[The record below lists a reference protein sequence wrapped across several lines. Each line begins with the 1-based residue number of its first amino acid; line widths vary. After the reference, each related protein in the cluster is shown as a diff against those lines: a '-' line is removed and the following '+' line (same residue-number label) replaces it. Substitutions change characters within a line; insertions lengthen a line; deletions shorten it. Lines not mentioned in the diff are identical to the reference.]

1 MIDRIFAP
9 LLTFIMLIAGTAAIA
24 SGLFSTP
31 RTDAVVAAVAAR
43 SMPAQ
48 PIVLETVV
56 ITAKRASHTH
66 KSASAVALTP
76 AEGRGVLLHGAR
88 D

>member
-9 LLTFIMLIAGTAAIA
+9 LLTFIMLIAGTATIA

-31 RTDAVVAAVAAR
+31 RADAVVAQ

-48 PIVLETVV
+48 PIVLETVA

>member
-9 LLTFIMLIAGTAAIA
+9 VLTFIMLIAGTATIA
-24 SGLFSTP
+24 SGLFSAP
-31 RTDAVVAAVAAR
+31 HADVPMAQR
-43 SMPAQ
+43 MPTQ

-56 ITAKRASHTH
+56 ITAKRVAHND
-66 KSASAVALTP
+66 KSASAVALPP

>member
-9 LLTFIMLIAGTAAIA
+9 LLTFIMLIAGTATIA
-24 SGLFSTP
+24 SGLFSAP
-31 RTDAVVAAVAAR
+31 RADAVVAQG
-43 SMPAQ
+43 MPAQ

-56 ITAKRASHTH
+56 ITAKRANPTH
-66 KSASAVALTP
+66 NSASAVAVTP

>member
-1 MIDRIFAP
+1 
-9 LLTFIMLIAGTAAIA
+9 MLIAGTAAIA

-31 RTDAVVAAVAAR
+31 RADAVVAQ
-43 SMPAQ
+43 STPAQ

>member
-9 LLTFIMLIAGTAAIA
+9 LLTFIMLIAGTATIA
-24 SGLFSTP
+24 SSLFSAP
-31 RTDAVVAAVAAR
+31 HADVLVAQG
-43 SMPAQ
+43 MPTQ

-56 ITAKRASHTH
+56 ITAKRAAHND
-66 KSASAVALTP
+66 KSASAIALP
-76 AEGRGVLLHGAR
+76 SAEGRGVLLHSAR

>member
-9 LLTFIMLIAGTAAIA
+9 VLTFIMLIAGTATIA
-24 SGLFSTP
+24 SGLFSAP
-31 RTDAVVAAVAAR
+31 RADVVVAQG
-43 SMPAQ
+43 MPTQ

-56 ITAKRASHTH
+56 ITAKRAAHTD
-66 KSASAVALTP
+66 KSASAIALVP

>member
-9 LLTFIMLIAGTAAIA
+9 VLTFIMLIAGTATIA
-24 SGLFSTP
+24 SGLFNTP
-31 RTDAVVAAVAAR
+31 RADVVVAAQSV
-43 SMPAQ
+43 PAQ

-56 ITAKRASHTH
+56 ITAKRAHHTH

>member
-24 SGLFSTP
+24 SGLFSAP
-31 RTDAVVAAVAAR
+31 HADAVVAAQSV
-43 SMPAQ
+43 PVQ

-56 ITAKRASHTH
+56 ITAKRAGHTH